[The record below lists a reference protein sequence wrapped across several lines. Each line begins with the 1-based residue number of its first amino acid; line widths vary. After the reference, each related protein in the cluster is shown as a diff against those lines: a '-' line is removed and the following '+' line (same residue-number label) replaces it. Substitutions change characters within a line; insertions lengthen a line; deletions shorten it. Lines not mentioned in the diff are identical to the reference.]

1 MKAFFLCDII
11 KKGDYMKQK
20 IGILDSGIGGTSTL
34 EEIKKLLPNEDYIYY
49 ADSKNNPYGEK
60 TPEEIYKIVKNI
72 VEFLIAKNTKL
83 IVLACN
89 TATTRCLKKLKVEY
103 PNMLFVGTVPAIKV
117 ACDNNFK
124 HTLVLATPSTIDS
137 ERTKELIKDNKRIDQ
152 EITLISCEGLANA
165 IETHNDKKIEE
176 ILLSVKEQVQD
187 KNIDSIVLGCTHY
200 SLIKDKINEIF
211 KDVTLLDGNYGVAK
225 EVKHQLLINNLLNK
239 EGHGKVDFIKS

>member
-11 KKGDYMKQK
+11 KKGDNMKQK

-89 TATTRCLKKLKVEY
+89 TATTRCLKKLKIEY

-137 ERTKELIKDNKRIDQ
+137 ERTKELIRDNKRIDQ

-165 IETHNDKKIEE
+165 I
-176 ILLSVKEQVQD
+176 
-187 KNIDSIVLGCTHY
+187 
-200 SLIKDKINEIF
+200 
-211 KDVTLLDGNYGVAK
+211 
-225 EVKHQLLINNLLNK
+225 
-239 EGHGKVDFIKS
+239 

>member
-1 MKAFFLCDII
+1 
-11 KKGDYMKQK
+11 MKQK

-89 TATTRCLKKLKVEY
+89 TATTRCLKKLKKEY

-124 HTLVLATPSTIDS
+124 HTLVLATPST
-137 ERTKELIKDNKRIDQ
+137 L
-152 EITLISCEGLANA
+152 
-165 IETHNDKKIEE
+165 
-176 ILLSVKEQVQD
+176 
-187 KNIDSIVLGCTHY
+187 
-200 SLIKDKINEIF
+200 
-211 KDVTLLDGNYGVAK
+211 
-225 EVKHQLLINNLLNK
+225 
-239 EGHGKVDFIKS
+239 